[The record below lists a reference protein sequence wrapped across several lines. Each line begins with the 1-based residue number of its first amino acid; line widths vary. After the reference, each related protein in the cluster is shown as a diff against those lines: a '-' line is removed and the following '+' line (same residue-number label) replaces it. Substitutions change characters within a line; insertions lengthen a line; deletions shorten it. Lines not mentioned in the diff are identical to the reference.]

1 MQPKTKREGNT
12 MTTTKTKTDS
22 TTQRIAELNDLC
34 RKAFGLAGRVFQTE
48 GISAL
53 SQRDQSAI
61 REKVELF
68 DSFTEDNDPHGEH
81 DFGAFEHEGQRIFWK
96 IDYYAPDMEHGS
108 ENPADPKQT
117 VRVLTIMLAS
127 EY

>member
-1 MQPKTKREGNT
+1 MI
-12 MTTTKTKTDS
+12 DS
-22 TTQRIAELNDLC
+22 TARIAELNDLC
-34 RKAFGLAGRVFQTE
+34 RKAMGVAGRVFQTE
-48 GISAL
+48 GVSAL
-53 SQRDQSAI
+53 PPDVRSAI
-61 REKVELF
+61 FEKVELF

-81 DFGAFEHEGQRIFWK
+81 DFGAFEHEGQRVFWK
-96 IDYYAPDMEHGS
+96 IAYYDRATFGTGHDYGS